1 MLRTIIW
8 LLVSVLLIAFLR
20 GVVGVLAKGV
30 QQLFQQEQQ
39 QARGPRARPDTAGFG
54 GELVKDPVCGVFVS
68 QATAIKKTVAGQ
80 TRYFC
85 SEGCRD
91 KFTA

>member
-1 MLRTIIW
+1 VLRTIIW
-8 LLVSVLLIAFLR
+8 LLVSVLLIAFIR

-30 QQLFQQEQQ
+30 QQLFQEEQQ
-39 QARGPRARPDTAGFG
+39 QARATRGRPGRTDFG

-68 QATAIKKTVAGQ
+68 QATAVKKIVGGQ

-91 KFTA
+91 KFNA